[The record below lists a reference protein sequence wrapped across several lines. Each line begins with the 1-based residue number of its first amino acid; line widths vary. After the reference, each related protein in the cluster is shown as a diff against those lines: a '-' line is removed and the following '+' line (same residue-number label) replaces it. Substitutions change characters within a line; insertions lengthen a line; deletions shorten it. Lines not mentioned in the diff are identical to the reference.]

1 MSYQTQPVVVTRT
14 RQPNASPLGMSSGTS
29 DLLFSAAIL
38 GVGAVGGYFAVDYIM
53 KKKLID
59 NLLEKFGLENVLG
72 GLDLKFD
79 TEPAEEE
86 EDKEEDKESK
96 FAHVIASPVPRK
108 ETFDRTTK
116 INSYAYPAMR
126 QFTRKPVTVEDGIDI
141 SQFQDASLT
150 EGEFNQ
156 IVTDDAVYNN
166 F

>member
-1 MSYQTQPVVVTRT
+1 MSYQTSQPAVVTRT
-14 RQPNASPLGMSSGTS
+14 RQSNASPLGMSAGTT
-29 DLLFSAAIL
+29 DLLFSAAVL

-59 NLLEKFGLENVLG
+59 NLLEKFGLTNTLG
-72 GLDLKFD
+72 GIDLKFEP
-79 TEPAEEE
+79 EPA
-86 EDKEEDKESK
+86 EDKEEEKESK

-156 IVTDDAVYNN
+156 IVTDTEVYNN